1 MKSECTEMVDKENG
15 RQVKWVRTEVNIDNH
30 VTITKLDPQSVDPCL
45 CGISIFSTL
54 KLLMQNPLVFF
65 VSTTP

>member
-1 MKSECTEMVDKENG
+1 MKPGRAQVVDMENG
-15 RQVKWVRTEVNIDNH
+15 GQVKWIRTEVNIDNH